1 MEELLGEVTDE
12 RARQALALVLLE
24 ELEQVDAE
32 RLKEEAQ
39 VTAVREVVVQLDDER
54 AGVGLGLAAA
64 GGLAWQGQPLELWKV
79 KQRDGWRL
87 DRVDEGWEAAPHVG

>member
-1 MEELLGEVTDE
+1 MDDAHLSEQGKDLEELLGEVTDE
-12 RARQALALVLLE
+12 RAREALALVLLE

-32 RLKEEAQ
+32 RLEEEAQ

-54 AGVGLGLAAA
+54 AGVGLGLTAA

-79 KQRDGWRL
+79 KHETGGD
-87 DRVDEGWEAAPHVG
+87 

>member
-1 MEELLGEVTDE
+1 MDNAHLSEQGQDLEELLGEVTDE

-54 AGVGLGLAAA
+54 AGVGLGLTAA
-64 GGLAWQGQPLELWKV
+64 GGLAGQGQPLEL
-79 KQRDGWRL
+79 
-87 DRVDEGWEAAPHVG
+87 